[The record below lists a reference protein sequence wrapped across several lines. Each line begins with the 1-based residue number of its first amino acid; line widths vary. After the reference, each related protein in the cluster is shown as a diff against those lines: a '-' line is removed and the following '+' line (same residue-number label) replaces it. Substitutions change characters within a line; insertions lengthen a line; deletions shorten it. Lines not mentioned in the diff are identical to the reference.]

1 MDTTLLCILIWL
13 AVGLLAVTIDLIR
26 NKHTY
31 KGSNLFHELFY
42 ILAFV
47 AGGGFTM
54 GIVIYE
60 LTEGEKK

>member
-1 MDTTLLCILIWL
+1 MDTTLLFILIWL
-13 AVGLLAVTIDLIR
+13 AVGLIAVTTDLIR
-26 NKHTY
+26 NKETY
-31 KGSNLFHELFY
+31 IGSSLFIQTLY

-60 LTEGEKK
+60 LTEKKK

>member
-1 MDTTLLCILIWL
+1 MDTTLLVIVIWL
-13 AVGLLAVTIDLIR
+13 SYGLIGVSIDLIR

-60 LTEGEKK
+60 LTEKKK